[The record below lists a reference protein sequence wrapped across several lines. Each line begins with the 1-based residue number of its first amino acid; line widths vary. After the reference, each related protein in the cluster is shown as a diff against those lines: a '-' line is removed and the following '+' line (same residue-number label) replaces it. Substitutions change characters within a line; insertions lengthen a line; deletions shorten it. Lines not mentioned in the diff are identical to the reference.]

1 MNRKISFAPGEFYH
15 LYNRGVEKRTI
26 FSDENDWRRFQK
38 TLFFL
43 NNTFSVDWRIVRD
56 KPFSTFK
63 KDSLVAIGAYCL
75 MPNHFHLL
83 VKEVREGGISMFME
97 KITTSHAKYF
107 NKKYERVGALFQGTF
122 KSEHVA
128 SDEYLKYLFAYIH
141 LNPVKL
147 VEPKWKEMGLK
158 DMMKVKD
165 YLGKFSYSSYAD
177 YLGRSGEERLILDK
191 DEFPE
196 YFNRGYAFQEFVE
209 DWLTFKP
216 NT

>member
-1 MNRKISFAPGEFYH
+1 
-15 LYNRGVEKRTI
+15 
-26 FSDENDWRRFQK
+26 
-38 TLFFL
+38 
-43 NNTFSVDWRIVRD
+43 
-56 KPFSTFK
+56 
-63 KDSLVAIGAYCL
+63 
-75 MPNHFHLL
+75 
-83 VKEVREGGISMFME
+83 MFME

-128 SDEYLKYLFAYIH
+128 SDEYLRYLFAYIH

-147 VEPKWKEMGLK
+147 VEPKWKEIGLK